1 MGVCSFSCL
10 HLLKPFVPF
19 FPFLLFPV
27 VAVFSCSIC
36 VCVFWS
42 FHHPCVCSNTAR
54 LFAECLLLS
63 SYVDLSLFMKITFG
77 LKYNLEMSIRCL
89 FNPGD
94 IAKHINWLCFC
105 NSKSFPPLNQ
115 CSYFHYSCTFPP
127 DIVYYLVKVFLL

>member
-1 MGVCSFSCL
+1 MFA
-10 HLLKPFVPF
+10 FVEAICPI
-19 FPFLLFPV
+19 FPFSFISCGCSVFLFYLCLCV
-27 VAVFSCSIC
+27 LEFSSSMC
-36 VCVFWS
+36 VQQHVW
-42 FHHPCVCSNTAR
+42 